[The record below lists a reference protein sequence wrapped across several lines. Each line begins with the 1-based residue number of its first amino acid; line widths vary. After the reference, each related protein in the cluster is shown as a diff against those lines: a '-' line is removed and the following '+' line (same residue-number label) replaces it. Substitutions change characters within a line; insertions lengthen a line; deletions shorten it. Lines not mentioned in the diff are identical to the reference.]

1 MKNLF
6 LLITLYLLVSCSKTT
21 NVVPEFETASFCGT
35 VECYD
40 EFNKRIDNKG
50 VKVEIEDLP
59 QFSSVTNN
67 SGFFQIK
74 EIPIGTYSF
83 SFFKEGFGKYFLDR
97 YTLIGGIQPVYYY
110 DAKIYKPVDIL
121 LLDHTIYYEN
131 NSKSVIAKGNV
142 NVSTP
147 YSIYLGYKT
156 SLTDD
161 FVKFF
166 IIYWTETIYQP
177 QSDFFSGGIWYPNF
191 EGNKTL
197 YLALYSTN
205 TYERGYS
212 YYKDGKYYYELGS
225 LVKLTDFEKITIPE

>member
-21 NVVPEFETASFCGT
+21 NVVPEFETASFYGT

-161 FVKFF
+161 FVRFF
-166 IIYWTETIYQP
+166 IIYWSIMSCVKKMRQHYIRLILSRMRYRNLSSHRLILLTALLQRIVELFIL
-177 QSDFFSGGIWYPNF
+177 YPMRIIIF
-191 EGNKTL
+191 WVIL
-197 YLALYSTN
+197 
-205 TYERGYS
+205 R
-212 YYKDGKYYYELGS
+212 DR
-225 LVKLTDFEKITIPE
+225 